1 MKASLKEPSRDVEA
15 SREQKGWKQLSSREL
30 KRTGNKLCDCLPERA
45 GAKEAGL
52 PGKGQLQ
59 KDVLLAGSSLCPQSV
74 AGRGGLFAMS

>member
-52 PGKGQLQ
+52 RAVTEGRVIGGELSVSP
-59 KDVLLAGSSLCPQSV
+59 SV